1 MLVKAFTSQCHKF
14 KASLNKCNGEQ
25 VPIVFKNAVVK
36 IVVVKVILSEVVDYL
51 RLNVNV

>member
-25 VPIVFKNAVVK
+25 VSIVVK